1 MPAFLEMFWLFLGE
15 FVPKICEI
23 IPSGPRGAAGRV
35 RSLRLGGP
43 GKSSADKVEPGR
55 LNRATLFCSQRASSP
70 ASSTLSSFV
79 GRVGLTKADSGRG
92 SEITEP
98 SSGVH

>member
-1 MPAFLEMFWLFLGE
+1 MPAFFQKFWLFLEE

-55 LNRATLFCSQRASSP
+55 ATLSAQRASSP
-70 ASSTLSSFV
+70 ASSTLSSAAW
-79 GRVGLTKADSGRG
+79 GLPKLTMGRG
-92 SEITEP
+92 SKITEP
-98 SSGVH
+98 STGEH

>member
-55 LNRATLFCSQRASSP
+55 VESGHFVCTTSILTGFFNVV
-70 ASSTLSSFV
+70 V
-79 GRVGLTKADSGRG
+79 GRVGLTKADYETR
-92 SEITEP
+92 
-98 SSGVH
+98 